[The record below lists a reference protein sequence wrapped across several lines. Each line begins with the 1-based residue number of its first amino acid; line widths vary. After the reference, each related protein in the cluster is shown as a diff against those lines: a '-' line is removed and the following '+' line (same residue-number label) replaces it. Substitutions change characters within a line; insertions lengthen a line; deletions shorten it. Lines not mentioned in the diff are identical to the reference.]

1 MTVGTQLREARNA
14 RKLKIAEVSQVTKI
28 QPWVLEAIEADRLQE
43 LMSPV
48 YVKGFLTTY
57 AKFLRVAPEPLLAEF
72 TWKPPEEEE
81 AAAAAATPA
90 LPPIT
95 IRIPWA
101 RLRRAGVLALGCGL
115 VAAVVIINPLRWLPK
130 MSMPAFRMPKLASIT
145 PVPRQP
151 ASLQPAAPQPV
162 KAQPATSAPA
172 KSAPSDVAVKAVQP
186 LTLEVTAH
194 RSTWIRVRADG
205 KLLAQQRLPRGAHE
219 QWTAKKRLELVVAHP
234 AQVTLTLNGQS
245 ISPQAITHQGR
256 LVITHQGIAP
266 LSDGD
271 L

>member
-1 MTVGTQLREARNA
+1 MSVGTQLREARNA
-14 RKLKIAEVSQVTKI
+14 RTLKIAEVSQATKI
-28 QPWVLEAIEADRLQE
+28 QPWVIEAIEADRLQE

-57 AKFLRVAPEPLLAEF
+57 AKFLRVAPEPLLAQF
-72 TWKPPEEEE
+72 AWKPPEEE
-81 AAAAAATPA
+81 AAAATPA
-90 LPPIT
+90 LPPIA

-101 RLRRAGVLALGCGL
+101 RLRRAGALALGCGL
-115 VAAVVIINPLRWLPK
+115 VATVIIINPLRWLPK
-130 MSMPAFRMPKLASIT
+130 ISMPTFRTPKLASIT

-151 ASLQPAAPQPV
+151 AKPQPT
-162 KAQPATSAPA
+162 KPAPA
-172 KSAPSDVAVKAVQP
+172 KTVPSDATVKAAQP

-205 KLLAQQRLPRGAHE
+205 KLLAQQRLQRGAHE

>member
-1 MTVGTQLREARNA
+1 MTVGTQLRETRTA
-14 RKLKIAEVSQVTKI
+14 RKLKVVEISQATKI
-28 QPWVLEAIEADRLQE
+28 QPWVIEAIEADRLQE

-57 AKFLRVAPEPLLAEF
+57 AKFLRVAPEPLLAELA
-72 TWKPPEEEE
+72 WKPPAEEE

-95 IRIPWA
+95 IRIPWVP
-101 RLRRAGVLALGCGL
+101 LRRAGALALGCGL
-115 VAAVVIINPLRWLPK
+115 VAAVIIINPLRWLPK
-130 MSMPAFRMPKLASIT
+130 MSMPTFRMPKLASIT

-151 ASLQPAAPQPV
+151 AKPQPT
-162 KAQPATSAPA
+162 KPAPA
-172 KSAPSDVAVKAVQP
+172 KTAPSDATVKAAQP
-186 LTLEVTAH
+186 LTLEITAH

-205 KLLAQQRLPRGAHE
+205 KLLAQQRLQRGAHE

-234 AQVTLTLNGQS
+234 AQVALTLNGQS

-266 LSDGD
+266 LSDDG